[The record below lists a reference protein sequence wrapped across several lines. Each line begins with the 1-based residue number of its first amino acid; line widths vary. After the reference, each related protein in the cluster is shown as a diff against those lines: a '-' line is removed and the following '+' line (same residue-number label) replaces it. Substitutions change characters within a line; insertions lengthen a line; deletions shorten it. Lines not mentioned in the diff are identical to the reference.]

1 MEIDP
6 TARRARLDAA
16 LAGLEVALRGT
27 TARADEHN
35 CACHW
40 GSAEELAL
48 LKVPGVELDADLLR
62 RTWEAPDWEDHPSVL
77 RRVLPQFAAALVAG
91 TVDQVTEAGLAIRRG
106 RWQEWPA
113 PQAAAVREF
122 LDAWWADVLGDPE
135 PAVPAHEVLAVC
147 AGASGSLR
155 PWLDRWEALP
165 HAVAGRHRAVAAE
178 QWRDD
183 LTEGQLP
190 WSAWYGDDEEAL
202 AVELRA
208 WLSVE
213 HGGVGGEEP
222 TVGVVDLDAAVD
234 LPRLLRDRE
243 PVERGVADP
252 DQHGM

>member
-1 MEIDP
+1 MEIDR
-6 TARRARLDAA
+6 TALRARLDAA
-16 LAGLEVALRGT
+16 SAGLEGALRGA

-35 CACHW
+35 CECHW

-62 RTWEAPDWEDHPSVL
+62 RTWEATDWDDHPAVL
-77 RRVLPQFAAALVAG
+77 RRILPQFAAALVTG
-91 TVDQVTEAGLAIRRG
+91 TVDPVTDAGRAIRRG
-106 RWQEWPA
+106 RWQEWPV

-122 LDAWWADVLGDPE
+122 LDAWWADVLGDPA

-155 PWLDRWEALP
+155 PWLEGWEAQTN
-165 HAVAGRHRAVAAE
+165 AVAARHRVVAAE
-178 QWRDD
+178 QWRED

-202 AVELRA
+202 GAELWA

-213 HGGVGGEEP
+213 PGGVGDEES

-234 LPRLLRDRE
+234 LARLLRDRE
-243 PVERGVADP
+243 PAERGVADP
-252 DQHGM
+252 DQRRT